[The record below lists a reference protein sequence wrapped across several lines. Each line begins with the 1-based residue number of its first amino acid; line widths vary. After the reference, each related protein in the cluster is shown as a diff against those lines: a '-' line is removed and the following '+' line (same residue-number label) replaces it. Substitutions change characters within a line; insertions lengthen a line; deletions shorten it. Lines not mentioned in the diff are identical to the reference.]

1 MRERLSFG
9 GVSHNGGSSNM
20 LMLNEQTCDS
30 GNGTEVRQKE
40 VDVEVFGVQESP
52 ANDTVVQSNIH
63 IFFLS
68 SSITNRCVLFFL
80 QVQSIF

>member
-30 GNGTEVRQKE
+30 GNGTEVRQKV
-40 VDVEVFGVQESP
+40 VDVEVFSVLESLVSDTIVQT
-52 ANDTVVQSNIH
+52 DIH
-63 IFFLS
+63 IFFY
-68 SSITNRCVLFFL
+68 VLTL
-80 QVQSIF
+80 PP

>member
-30 GNGTEVRQKE
+30 GNGTEVRQKV
-40 VDVEVFGVQESP
+40 VDVEVFSVLESLVSDTIVQT
-52 ANDTVVQSNIH
+52 DIH
-63 IFFLS
+63 IFFMS
-68 SSITNRCVLFFL
+68 
-80 QVQSIF
+80 